1 MYLANHLALIRNS
14 RCQHKLGI
22 NFESH
27 ILGVPYEHNMADLNL
42 AISSSVSRLTKLD
55 DELDATSEPATTNN
69 IPDHQ

>member
-1 MYLANHLALIRNS
+1 MYLAKQLALIRNS
-14 RCQHKLGI
+14 WRQHKLGI

-27 ILGVPYEHNMADLNL
+27 ILRVLYEHNMADLNL

-55 DELDATSEPATTNN
+55 DELDATTEPVTTNN